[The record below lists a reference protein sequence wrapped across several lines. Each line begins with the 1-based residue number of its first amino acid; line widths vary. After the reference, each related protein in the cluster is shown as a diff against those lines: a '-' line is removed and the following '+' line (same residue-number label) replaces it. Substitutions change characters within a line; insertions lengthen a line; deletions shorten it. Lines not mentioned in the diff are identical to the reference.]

1 MVECPFFFDRAGL
14 YQEQGE
20 DYPDNATRFAA
31 FSLAALE
38 LAKRSATPPD
48 IIHCH
53 DWQTAL
59 VPIYLRTFYQDD
71 EFFRNIRWSSR
82 P

>member
-1 MVECPFFFDRAGL
+1 MPIFFDRAGL
-14 YQEQGE
+14 YQEKGE
-20 DYPDNATRFAA
+20 DYPDNAQRFAA
-31 FSLAALE
+31 FSFAALE
-38 LAKRSATPPD
+38 LIKRSATPPD

-59 VPIYLRTFYQDD
+59 VPIYLRNSLPARRILPQH
-71 EFFRNIRWSSR
+71 FRGFHH